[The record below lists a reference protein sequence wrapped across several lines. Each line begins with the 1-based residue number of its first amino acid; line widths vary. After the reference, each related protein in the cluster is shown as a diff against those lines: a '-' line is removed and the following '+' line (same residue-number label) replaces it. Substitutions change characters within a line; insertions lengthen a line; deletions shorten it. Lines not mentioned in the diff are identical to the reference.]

1 MNINNIYNRLK
12 KKIKDKSIVIGVI
25 GQGYVG
31 LPTSILFSNKNFKV
45 YGFDNNK
52 KLITNLIN
60 SNKDINEISKNKI
73 KIFNK
78 KNTFTYKKSDLKKC
92 DAFIICVPTPLRKN
106 EPDLSFLNNF
116 IKDIKSIN
124 ISEKLIILESTSYPS
139 TTRKFICNKL
149 ENENKIVGKDFFV
162 GFSPERISPGDKTP
176 IQKIPKLYS
185 GITPNC
191 SRLIYLLYKNV
202 FLKLVKTPTV
212 EVAETSKIYENIF
225 RAVNIALVNEMKL
238 ICNKINI
245 DIIDVINAAK
255 TKPFGFMP
263 FYPGPGWGGHC
274 IPIDPIYM
282 SWLAKKNNINAEFI
296 KLAGKINAKM
306 PNYIVKKL
314 KPFLKHK
321 VNPKILIVGVS
332 YKENINDIRES
343 PAIKII
349 ELLIKKNFS
358 VDYHDPFVPKLHK
371 FKMKNKLL
379 TKNNLTKY
387 DCTIITTFHK
397 KINWSLVKNNSKLIF
412 DTRGKIYKQS
422 KNFYLV

>member
-1 MNINNIYNRLK
+1 MKKSSFYNILK
-12 KKIKDKSIVIGVI
+12 NKIKNKSIVIGVI

-31 LPTSILFSNKNFKV
+31 LPTSLLFSNKGFKV

-52 KLITNLIN
+52 KLIKNLN
-60 SNKDINEISKNKI
+60 DSNKDINEISKKKI
-73 KIFNK
+73 NIFNK

-92 DAFIICVPTPLRKN
+92 DVLIICVPTPLKKKK
-106 EPDLSFLNNF
+106 PDLSFLNNC
-116 IKDIKSIN
+116 IDNLKRMN
-124 ISEKLIILESTSYPS
+124 ISEKLIVLESTSYPS
-139 TTRKFICNKL
+139 TTRKLICNKL
-149 ENENKIVGKDFFV
+149 ENNSKIIGKNFFV

-176 IQKIPKLYS
+176 IQKIPKLYC
-185 GITPNC
+185 GITSNC
-191 SRLIYLLYKNV
+191 SSLIYLLYKNA

-212 EVAETSKIYENIF
+212 EIAETSKIYENIF
-225 RAVNIALVNEMKL
+225 RAINIALANEMKL
-238 ICNKINI
+238 ICNKLDI

-282 SWLAKKNNINAEFI
+282 SWLAKKNNVNAEFI

-306 PNYIVKKL
+306 PNQIVKKL

-321 VNPKILIVGVS
+321 IKAKILIVGVA
-332 YKENINDIRES
+332 YKENINDVRES

-349 ELLIKKNFS
+349 ELLFKKNFS
-358 VDYHDPFVPKLHK
+358 VDYHDPFVPELSIL
-371 FKMKNKLL
+371 KMKSIKL
-379 TKNNLTKY
+379 TKKNLQKY

-397 KINWSLVKNNSKLIF
+397 KINWSLVKSNSQLIF
-412 DTRGKIYKQS
+412 DTRGKIHKES
-422 KNFYLV
+422 KDFYLV